1 MLPKKDI
8 TLQFYYKRN
17 CPLYNRF
24 MGYRVLKFEPA
35 IKNKTPKEHIL
46 WIGQMEDMDANH
58 KRDLKN
64 LKEVCSH
71 DHRFTLH
78 QWEEKFNAFD
88 YKVVK
93 NYDHDFVMEYL
104 LEDGDFIV
112 ACIQLFACD
121 VETSYFSLEVPQDE
135 IIGLLLLLD
144 LKKSGSIF
152 PFVFLQQLEYITE
165 KIKLQEDD
173 NRNILAQLRI
183 LKEIALHCQSYE
195 VDLKWGIAE
204 IE

>member
-1 MLPKKDI
+1 M
-8 TLQFYYKRN
+8 
-17 CPLYNRF
+17 F
-24 MGYRVLKFEPA
+24 MGYRVLKFEPD

-71 DHRFTLH
+71 DHRFTLT
-78 QWEEKFNAFD
+78 QWEEKFNAYD

-144 LKKSGSIF
+144 LKKSGCIF

-173 NRNILAQLRI
+173 NRNVLAQLRL
-183 LKEIALHCQSYE
+183 LKEIALHCQAYE
-195 VDLKWGIAE
+195 VDIKWSIAE
-204 IE
+204 ID